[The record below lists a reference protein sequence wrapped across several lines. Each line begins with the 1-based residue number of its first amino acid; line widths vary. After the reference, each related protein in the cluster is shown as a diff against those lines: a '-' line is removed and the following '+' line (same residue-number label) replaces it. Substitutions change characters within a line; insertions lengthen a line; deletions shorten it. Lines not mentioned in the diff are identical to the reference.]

1 MWGPSRPNSPAL
13 AHAMDTFLQD
23 IRYAVRQLVRS
34 PGFTVVAALTLAVG
48 IGANTALFSF
58 ANSVLGRPL
67 PEIGHPDQLYWLA
80 PSDTRGG
87 PPALMLSYPD
97 FVDFRD
103 STKVFASAAAIGHGN
118 FSVSSDGDPI
128 RVHGSLV
135 SGDYFR
141 MLETRMALGRAFTT
155 EDDRPDAM
163 QPAVVISHHLWQ
175 ERFGGATEVLGK
187 RLIVDGRPLTIVGV
201 TPERFN
207 GAEHAERQDLYIP
220 LSYAGTILPGFP
232 NFLKSRGT
240 WWLSAIGRL
249 APGVSEQRA
258 SAAMA
263 TVASRIARADSV
275 HHAFLTARVLRPRGG
290 LGPNDGNDIM
300 PIALLAGTVTLLV
313 LLIAC
318 ANVSNLLLGRAV
330 ARRREIAVR
339 LSLGAARARIVRQL
353 LTESFLLA
361 AIGSL
366 LGLLMAS
373 WATAVLTAM
382 IPAPLD
388 VSSDTRV
395 LVFTILF
402 ACLTGIAFGLVPAL
416 SATRSDVTTVL
427 KDAAAGGDTTRA
439 RLQRGFVVAQV
450 SLSLVL
456 LVTAG
461 MFLGQLYKSSRVNVK
476 FDATDNVL
484 AASFDVG
491 MQGYDAARTTE
502 FIDQAQRRLS
512 ALPGVQAVSFTNQV
526 PMGERHIGTE
536 ITIQGDRDAT
546 NRFGERHGLEVYE
559 STIRPDY
566 FKTIGIPFAYGRDF
580 TRDDRIGSEPV
591 VIVSEDFARA
601 AWPNENAVGKRVSTG
616 GEKGPYMTVVGV
628 AREALTM
635 GLAERKRPIIYRP
648 QLQYPTVTDL
658 TVLVRRSSPAA
669 ELGTALRRIF
679 RELDRD
685 LPVYDV
691 QSLAQY
697 RYDRGAESRMGS
709 TLLTIF
715 GSLAL
720 LLATIGVYAVM
731 AFAVNQRTREIG
743 VRVALGAARSQIVQ
757 LFVAEGARLASIG
770 VAIGLVLAAILAK
783 VLASVF
789 LGLQLSDA
797 LTFMA
802 GAVVLAIAAVT
813 ASWIPARRAA
823 RVDPM
828 VALRSE

>member
-1 MWGPSRPNSPAL
+1 METL
-13 AHAMDTFLQD
+13 IQD

-34 PGFTVVAALTLAVG
+34 PGFTIVATLTLAIG

-58 ANSVLGRPL
+58 ANSVLARPL
-67 PEIGHPDQLYWLA
+67 AEIGHPEDLYWLA

-87 PPALMLSYPD
+87 PKALMMSYPD
-97 FVDFRD
+97 FLDFRD
-103 STKVFASAAAIGHGN
+103 STKVFTSAAAIGHGS
-118 FSVSSDGDPI
+118 FSLSSGGDPI

-141 MLETRMALGRAFTT
+141 TLETRMALGRAFTT
-155 EDDRPDAM
+155 DDDRPDVV
-163 QPAVVISHHLWQ
+163 QPALVISHHLWQ
-175 ERFGGATEVLGK
+175 ERFGGAADVLG
-187 RLIVDGRPLTIVGV
+187 RRVLVDGRPLTIVGV
-201 TPERFN
+201 TPEKFN
-207 GAEHAERQDLYIP
+207 GAEHAERQDLFVP
-220 LSYAGTILPGFP
+220 LSYAGTVLPGFQ

-240 WWLSAIGRL
+240 WWLSGIGRL
-249 APGVSEQRA
+249 APGVGPERA

-263 TVASRIARADSV
+263 TVAARIARSDSAN
-275 HHAFLTARVLRPRGG
+275 HAFFTARVLRPRGG
-290 LGPNDGNDIM
+290 LGPNDGNDIA
-300 PIALLAGTVTLLV
+300 PVALLAATVTLLV

-339 LSLGAARARIVRQL
+339 LSLGAARGRIVRQL

-361 AIGSL
+361 ALGSL
-366 LGLLMAS
+366 LGLLSAS
-373 WATAVLTAM
+373 WANALITAM

-388 VSSDTRV
+388 VSSDSRV
-395 LVFTILF
+395 LAFTIVF

-427 KDAAAGGDTTRA
+427 KDAAAVGDRSRT

-491 MQGYDAARTTE
+491 MQGYDEARATA
-502 FIDQAQRRLS
+502 FIDQAQVRLS
-512 ALPGVQAVSFTNQV
+512 ALPGVEAVSFTNQV
-526 PMGERHIGTE
+526 PMGERHISTD

-546 NRFGERHGLEVYE
+546 NRFGENRGLEVYE

-566 FKTIGIPFAYGRDF
+566 FKAIGISLAYGRDF
-580 TRDDRIGSEPV
+580 TRNDRIGSEPV
-591 VIVSEDFARA
+591 AIVSEDFARA
-601 AWPNENAVGKRVSTG
+601 AWPNGNAIGKRISTSG
-616 GEKGPYMTVVGV
+616 DKGPYMTIVGV

-635 GLAERKRPIIYRP
+635 GLTERKRPIVYRS
-648 QLQYPTVTDL
+648 QLQTPGVTDL

-669 ELGTALRRIF
+669 DLGIPLRRIF
-679 RELDRD
+679 RDLDRD

-697 RYDRGAESRMGS
+697 RRDRGAESRMGS

-731 AFAVNQRTREIG
+731 AFAVNQRIREIG
-743 VRVALGAARSQIVQ
+743 VRVALGAARAQIIR
-757 LFVAEGARLASIG
+757 LFVAEGARLAAIG
-770 VAIGLVLAAILAK
+770 VSIGLVLAAVVAK
-783 VLASVF
+783 ALASVF

-802 GAVVLAIAAVT
+802 GAVILAAAAMT
-813 ASWIPARRAA
+813 ASLIPARRAA

-828 VALRSE
+828 VALRAE

>member
-1 MWGPSRPNSPAL
+1 
-13 AHAMDTFLQD
+13 MDTILQD
-23 IRYAVRQLVRS
+23 LRYAVRQLVRS
-34 PGFTVVAALTLAVG
+34 PGFTVVAALTLAIG

-58 ANSVLGRPL
+58 ANSVLSRPL
-67 PEIGHPDQLYWLA
+67 PEIGHADQLYWLA

-87 PPALMLSYPD
+87 PPALMMSYPD

-103 STKVFASAAAIGHGN
+103 STKVFASAAALWRAD
-118 FSVSSDGDPI
+118 FSVASNGDPI

-141 MLETRMALGRAFTT
+141 TLETRMALGRGFTRD
-155 EDDRPDAM
+155 DDRPDVV
-163 QPAVVISHHLWQ
+163 QPVVVISHHLWQ
-175 ERFGGATEVLGK
+175 NRFDGAVDAIGK
-187 RLIVDGRPLTIVGV
+187 RLVVDGHALTIVGV

-207 GAEHAERQDLYIP
+207 GADHAERRDVYVP
-220 LSYAGTILPGFP
+220 LSYAGTIVPGYT
-232 NFLKSRGT
+232 NFLKNRGT
-240 WWLSAIGRL
+240 RWLSGIGRL
-249 APGVSEQRA
+249 APGVSQERA

-263 TVASRIARADSV
+263 TIAARIARSDSAN
-275 HHAFLTARVLRPRGG
+275 HAYFTARVVRPRGG
-290 LGPNDGNDIM
+290 LGPNDGNDIA
-300 PIALLAGTVTLLV
+300 PVALLAGTVTLLV

-361 AIGSL
+361 SMGSL

-373 WATAVLTAM
+373 WANALLTAM
-382 IPAPLD
+382 IPVSID

-395 LVFTILF
+395 VVFTVLF

-427 KDAAAGGDTTRA
+427 KAAAAGGDTSRS
-439 RLQRGFVVAQV
+439 RLQRAFVIAQI

-456 LVTAG
+456 LITAG

-491 MQGYDAARTTE
+491 MQGYDAARATE
-502 FIDQAQRRLS
+502 FIDQSTARLL
-512 ALPGVQAVSFTNQV
+512 ALPGVQTVSFTNQV
-526 PMGERHIGTE
+526 PMGERHIGTD
-536 ITIQGDRDAT
+536 ITIQGDREAT
-546 NRFGERHGLEVYE
+546 SRFGEGRGLEVYE

-566 FKTIGIPFAYGRDF
+566 FKAIGISFAYGRDF
-580 TRDDRIGSEPV
+580 TRDDRVGSEPV

-601 AWPNENAVGKRVSTG
+601 AWPDGSAIGKRISTR
-616 GEKGPYMTVVGV
+616 GEQGPYMTIVGV

-635 GLAERKRPIIYRP
+635 GLTERKRPIVYLP
-648 QLQYPTVTDL
+648 QLQRPKVTDL
-658 TVLVRRSSPAA
+658 TVLVRRSSSAA
-669 ELGTALRRIF
+669 DLGTSLRKIF

-691 QSLAQY
+691 QSLKQY
-697 RYDRGAESRMGS
+697 RHDRGAESRMGS

-743 VRVALGAARSQIVQ
+743 VRVALGAARAQIIR
-757 LFVAEGARLASIG
+757 LFVVEGARLASIG
-770 VAIGLVLAAILAK
+770 VGIGIVLAVVVAK

-789 LGLQLSDA
+789 LGLELSDA

-802 GAVVLAIAAVT
+802 GAIVLAAAAVT

-823 RVDPM
+823 RIDPT